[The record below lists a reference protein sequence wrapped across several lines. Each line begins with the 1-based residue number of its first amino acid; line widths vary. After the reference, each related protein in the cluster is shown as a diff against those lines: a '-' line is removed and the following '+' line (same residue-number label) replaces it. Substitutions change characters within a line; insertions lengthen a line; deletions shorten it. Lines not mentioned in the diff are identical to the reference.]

1 MLLSDVDIQKFM
13 SLGDIKITN
22 FSGGLQPASY
32 DLRVGNSGVLS
43 DGIVDI
49 AERRFIKIP
58 RGSTAVI
65 YPYEEVKLSNRVAAR
80 YGLRS
85 KLARRGLILLSGP
98 QIDPGFEGTLSVTVF
113 NAGTDDVR
121 LYYLEEFAT
130 VEFAELSSPASKGY
144 SGPYQGQT
152 VLAGEDIDL
161 MTRRYKNFAQIESEL
176 EKTALQ
182 VGAVKELVYV
192 VIIGLIVGI
201 VVALAQ
207 KYLG

>member
-1 MLLSDVDIQKFM
+1 MLLSDVDIRKFM
-13 SLGDIKITN
+13 SSGDIQITN
-22 FSGGLQPASY
+22 FSGAIEPASY
-32 DLRVGNSGVLS
+32 DLRVGSSGVLS
-43 DGIVDI
+43 DGIIDI
-49 AERRFIKIP
+49 AGRRFIKIP

-65 YPYEEVKLSNRVAAR
+65 YPYEEMKLSNKVAGR

-85 KLARRGLILLSGP
+85 KFARRGLILLSGP

-121 LYYLEEFAT
+121 LYHLEQFAT

-152 VLAGEDIDL
+152 ALSGEDIDL
-161 MTRRYKNFAQIESEL
+161 MTRKYKNFAQIESEL
-176 EKTALQ
+176 QRTTLQ
-182 VGAVKELVYV
+182 VAVVKELVYI

-201 VVALAQ
+201 VVALIQ
-207 KYLG
+207 KYLN